1 MNITT
6 RLHLRRLLHAHRS
19 FSGVAQ
25 ALGIDT
31 RAFRRQRNAA
41 DTPKDIRRAIANAA
55 RSLFLRFILQ
65 ELRRS
70 GAVTR
75 AQLRAAAVAAR
86 TRLETPGKGNKRA
99 LQQLAAKEGG
109 RPSKG
114 PAKKTRAKRGDAD
127 QSEQTRLPG
136 T

>member
-1 MNITT
+1 MNTAT
-6 RLHLRRLLHAHRS
+6 RLQLRRLLYAHLS

-55 RSLFLRFILQ
+55 RVLFLRFILQ

-75 AQLRAAAVAAR
+75 AQLRAAAAAVR
-86 TRLETPGKGNKRA
+86 ARLEVPEKGNKRA
-99 LQQLAAKEGG
+99 LQQLAAKKGAAG
-109 RPSKG
+109 RSKF
-114 PAKKTRAKRGDAD
+114 PAKKTRAKRE
-127 QSEQTRLPG
+127 QPKQTRLPG